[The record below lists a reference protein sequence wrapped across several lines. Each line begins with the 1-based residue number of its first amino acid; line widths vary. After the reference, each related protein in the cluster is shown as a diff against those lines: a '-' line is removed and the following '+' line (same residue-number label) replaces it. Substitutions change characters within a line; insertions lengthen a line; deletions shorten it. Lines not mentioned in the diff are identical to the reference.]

1 LWLASSPTT
10 LSIIIININ
19 KTKRKLIYNK
29 EFSGSHSLSIFT
41 TTMDC
46 TAQRIPYRQTGKF
59 TNIVLD
65 YLDHAANLKPFYA
78 HAPTLQGLQ
87 KAIDA
92 RKKFNT
98 NREILVQELKKQ
110 YATVSPSIPVQKN
123 IESLLSENT
132 FTVTTAHQPNIFTGP
147 LYFIYKIL
155 HTIKLAE
162 HLAASF
168 KEYKFVP
175 VFYMGSEDAD
185 LDELGHIYLDGEKI
199 SWNTKQ
205 TGAVGRMK
213 IDKELIKLI
222 DRISGRVLVEPNGAE
237 IIQLVKESY
246 TEGAQI
252 QDATFKFVNSL
263 FAEYGL
269 LVLIPDNATLK
280 NQMLKI
286 FEDDLNNQTAS
297 GIVEKTAQQLQAAGY
312 KAQAHPREINLF
324 YLKDN
329 LRGRIE
335 KTKDKFIVHNSSLTF
350 SEKEMQDELKN
361 HPERFSPNVILRGLY
376 QETILPNI
384 AFIGGGG
391 ETAYWLELKD
401 LFDHYLVPFPALILR
416 NSFLAIENKWQDKM
430 NKLGFAA
437 EDFFQPVDALVNKL
451 VKRETANELKLN
463 GVFEETN
470 LLYEQLKKKA
480 APVDSTLTKHID
492 ALKAKSIHRLQELEK
507 KMMRAEKRKF
517 IDQQRQIATV
527 KENLFPKNG
536 LQERIDNIIPYYAK
550 YGSSFIQQLYKRS
563 LSLEQ
568 EFVIL
573 SEK

>member
-1 LWLASSPTT
+1 
-10 LSIIIININ
+10 
-19 KTKRKLIYNK
+19 
-29 EFSGSHSLSIFT
+29 
-41 TTMDC
+41 MDC

-65 YLDHAANLKPFYA
+65 YLDHAENMKLFYA
-78 HAPTLQGLQ
+78 HAPTLQGLK
-87 KAIDA
+87 KAIEA
-92 RKKFNT
+92 RKEFNT
-98 NREILVQELKKQ
+98 NREVLVLELKQQ
-110 YATVSPSIPVQKN
+110 YAAVKTSDVVKKN

-162 HLAASF
+162 YLAASF

-205 TGAVGRMK
+205 SGAVGRMK
-213 IDKELIKLI
+213 IDKELLKLI
-222 DRISGRVLVEPNGAE
+222 ERISGRVLVESNGAE
-237 IIQLVKESY
+237 IMQLVKESY
-246 TEGAQI
+246 TEGSLI
-252 QDATFKFVNSL
+252 QDATFKFINSL

-269 LVLIPDNATLK
+269 VVLIPDNVVLK
-280 NQMLKI
+280 QQMSKI

-297 GIVEKTAQQLQAAGY
+297 GIVEKTAQQLQTAGY

-335 KTKDKFIVHNSSLTF
+335 KIKDIFVVHDSSFKFN
-350 SEKEMQDELKN
+350 EKEMAEELKN
-361 HPERFSPNVILRGLY
+361 HPDRFSPNVILRGLF

-401 LFDHYLVPFPALILR
+401 LFDYYHVPFPALVLR
-416 NSFLAIENKWQDKM
+416 NSFLVVEKNRLDRIA
-430 NKLGFAA
+430 KLGFTA
-437 EDFFQPVDALVNKL
+437 EDFFQSTDTLINKL
-451 VKRETANELKLN
+451 VQRETANELKLN
-463 GVFEETN
+463 GIFEETN

-492 ALKAKSIHRLQELEK
+492 SLKAKSIHRLQELEK
-507 KMMRAEKRKF
+507 KMLRAEKRKF
-517 IDQQRQIATV
+517 ADQQRQIATV
-527 KENLFPKNG
+527 KESLFPKNG
-536 LQERIDNIIPYYAK
+536 LQERIENIIPYYAK
-550 YGSSFIQQLYKRS
+550 YGKSFIQQLYKHS
-563 LSLEQ
+563 LSPEQ

-573 SEK
+573 SEG

>member
-1 LWLASSPTT
+1 
-10 LSIIIININ
+10 
-19 KTKRKLIYNK
+19 
-29 EFSGSHSLSIFT
+29 
-41 TTMDC
+41 MDC

-78 HAPTLQGLQ
+78 HPPTLLGLQ
-87 KAIDA
+87 KAIEA
-92 RKKFNT
+92 RKQFKT
-98 NREILVQELKKQ
+98 NRKVLAEELSKQ
-110 YATVSPSIPVQKN
+110 YAAVTASDKVQKN

-162 HLAASF
+162 HLSSSF

-213 IDKELIKLI
+213 IDKELLKLI
-222 DRISGRVLVEPNGAE
+222 DTICGRVLVESNGAE
-237 IIQLVKESY
+237 IIQVVKECY
-246 TEGAQI
+246 TEGVQI

-263 FAEYGL
+263 FAVYGL
-269 LVLIPDNATLK
+269 IVLIPDNAALK
-280 NQMLKI
+280 LQMSKI
-286 FEDDLNNQTAS
+286 FEDDLHNQTAS
-297 GIVEKTAQQLQAAGY
+297 GIVEKTALQLQTAGY

-329 LRGRIE
+329 LRGRVE
-335 KTKDKFIVHNSSLTF
+335 KIKDKFIVHDSSFAF
-350 SEKEMQDELKN
+350 SEKEMADELKN
-361 HPERFSPNVILRGLY
+361 HPDRFSPNVILRGLY

-401 LFDHYLVPFPALILR
+401 LFDHYRVPFPVLVLR
-416 NSFLAIENKWQDKM
+416 NSFLAVEKNRQDKIT
-430 NKLGFAA
+430 KLGFTV
-437 EDFFQPVDALVNKL
+437 EDFFQSAEVLINKL
-451 VKRETANELKLN
+451 VQRETANELKLN
-463 GVFEETN
+463 GVFEQTN

-507 KMMRAEKRKF
+507 KILRAEKRKF
-517 IDQQRQIATV
+517 TDQQRQIATV

-550 YGSSFIQQLYKRS
+550 YGKSFIQQLYKHS

-573 SEK
+573 SEV